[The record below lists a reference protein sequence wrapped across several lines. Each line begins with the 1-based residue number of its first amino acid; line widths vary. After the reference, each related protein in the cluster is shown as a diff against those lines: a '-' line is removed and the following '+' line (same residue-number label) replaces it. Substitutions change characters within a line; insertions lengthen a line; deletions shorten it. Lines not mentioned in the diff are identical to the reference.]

1 MVSSRIEGPI
11 VYFNIE
17 GVFSADDLYN
27 ETIKWLESGEEY
39 VGYLVDI
46 TKMTKHPAIEQR
58 KAEAYAKKLQTNKV
72 RAIVA
77 KDEATAR
84 LINIYMR
91 FTKAS
96 QDDVKYFSK
105 EEDAKAWLLSLV

>member
-1 MVSSRIEGPI
+1 MVTSRIEGPI

-17 GVFSADDLYN
+17 GVFSADELYA
-27 ETIKWLESGEEY
+27 ETIKWLESGQEY

-46 TKMTKHPAIEQR
+46 SKMTKHPAMEQR
-58 KAEAYAKKLQTNKV
+58 KGEAYAKKLNTNKV

-91 FTKAS
+91 FTKADQES
-96 QDDVKYFSK
+96 VKYFSN